1 MIIIESIKLAFKS
14 IWMHKFRSFL
24 TMLGILIGIS
34 SVVLLVSL
42 GEGVKEDIKKMV
54 GDLGSN
60 MIFVIGGDIGIGE
73 GSMTGNEGGVKTAF
87 GNPANLISADIFK
100 SEDMTKLQKVNGID
114 EVAPMGLLSGIV
126 SYDDKIVSPT
136 TMSTTPEMQDILT
149 GLKIDKG
156 RFLEQSDIDEKKQV
170 AVVGSIVTDNLFPDE
185 DPIGKKIKIT
195 NQNNE
200 YEFEIIGAFA
210 QSTSSSMF
218 SSDMDSIMAV
228 PYSTAK
234 ELFYGDEDK
243 ILRIAL
249 KADDDT
255 DPKVVAQAVKEDMLS
270 RHKEGEFSVLTQ
282 DDMLGMLDDILNMM
296 TMFIAAIAAISLVVG
311 GVGIMNIMLVTVT
324 ERTREIGLRKAVG
337 ATNSAILFQ
346 FLMEAIILSV
356 LAGIIS
362 LLMVEL
368 GVEIVKLYTDI
379 HPVVTVWSITI
390 SMAVCIS
397 IGLIFGLAPAMQ
409 ASRKDPIEALR
420 YE

>member
-1 MIIIESIKLAFKS
+1 MIIWESIKLAFKS
-14 IWMHKFRSFL
+14 IWAHKFRSFL
-24 TMLGILIGIS
+24 TMLGIMIGIS

-60 MIFVIGGDIGIGE
+60 MIFVIGGDIGVGQ
-73 GSMTGNEGGVKTAF
+73 SSSTGNEGGMKTAF
-87 GNPANLISADIFK
+87 GNPANLISADIFN
-100 SEDMTKLQKVNGID
+100 SDDLTELAKVKGI
-114 EVAPMGLLSGIV
+114 EKVAPMGLLSGIV
-126 SYDDKIVSPT
+126 SYNDEIVSPT
-136 TMSTTPEMQDILT
+136 TMSTTPEMKDILT
-149 GLKIDKG
+149 GLKLDNG
-156 RFLEQSDIDEKKQV
+156 RFIEQSDIDDKKQV

-210 QSTSSSMF
+210 KSTSSSMF
-218 SSDMDSIMAV
+218 STDMDSIMAV

-234 ELFYGDEDK
+234 AIFYENKDK

-249 KADDDT
+249 KAGDNT
-255 DPKVVAQAVKEDMLS
+255 DPKEIARLVKENMLE

-282 DDMLGMLDDILNMM
+282 DDMLGMLDDILNML

-356 LAGIIS
+356 LAGAIS

-368 GVEIVKLYTDI
+368 GIEIVKLYTSI
-379 HPVVTVWSITI
+379 HPVVTIWSISI
-390 SMAVCIS
+390 SMGVCIG
-397 IGLIFGLAPAMQ
+397 IGLIFGLAPAVQ